1 MAAEYKIP
9 GPRPKKIAFAP
20 GGVGIYGGTAVV
32 FRHIMMLMAAGHDAF
47 AINIGEPGDGGAWFT
62 GNTAP
67 IVHISDKRLY
77 LFDNIDLLFG
87 TGSMTVA
94 WSSLISARRKLYFVQ
109 ADERQFVDEPALRAK
124 IHAEYKTECE
134 YLTEA
139 LRIQKMLRMEFGHE
153 SAYVLNGIDP
163 TVFYPDTP
171 LEPRNPNRLR
181 VLIEGPIVIP
191 YKGMDDAHA
200 AISPLDCD
208 IWIVSSVGRPK
219 PGRRYDRFLRAHHLA
234 RCARSTRPAT
244 SF

>member
-1 MAAEYKIP
+1 MILTQKHLSRRSMLR
-9 GPRPKKIAFAP
+9 GL
-20 GGVGIYGGTAVV
+20 GTAVALPV
-32 FRHIMMLMAAGHDAF
+32 LDAMF
-47 AINIGEPGDGGAWFT
+47 
-62 GNTAP
+62 
-67 IVHISDKRLY
+67 
-77 LFDNIDLLFG
+77 
-87 TGSMTVA
+87 
-94 WSSLISARRKLYFVQ
+94 
-109 ADERQFVDEPALRAK
+109 PALSSAAK
-124 IHAEYKTECE
+124 TAKRV
-134 YLTEA
+134 A
-139 LRIQKMLRMEFGHE
+139 PSRMVFV
-153 SAYVLNGIDP
+153 YVPNGIDP

>member
-1 MAAEYKIP
+1 MMAAEYKIP

-67 IVHISDKRLY
+67 IVH
-77 LFDNIDLLFG
+77 
-87 TGSMTVA
+87 TGWMTVA

-109 ADERQFVDEPALRAK
+109 ADERPFVDEPALRAK

-139 LRIQKMLRMEFGHE
+139 LWIQKMLRMEFGHE
-153 SAYVLNGIDP
+153 SAYVPNGIDP